1 MAEKVEPIE
10 KYALNQKELSKTQFA
25 KIGLIGSG
33 PVGQGIARMASKR
46 GMEVFFIESS
56 ERTIKKVMQDIN
68 KNLSRMI
75 DRWGMTNAEKTAIIN
90 RINGCTDWDKLRGC
104 DIIIEATETSMTREE
119 AVKKRKKLFKKI
131 EKHVDLSTIIATNST
146 TLMVT
151 ELISVLEH
159 PHRGISLHFL
169 SPAVEAPLVE
179 VVRGLHTSDEVY
191 NDVIKFAKL
200 LGKDAIPVLDFCG
213 KMSTRMIIPLI
224 NEACKIQMEGVGNML
239 DIDKIMRVGFHMQ
252 YGPFEMADMI
262 GLDNLLRWM
271 DNLYDEFGDLK
282 YKASPTIKKLVR
294 ANCLGRKNGKG
305 FYQYDKEGKK
315 INIVAEKKVNKV

>member
-1 MAEKVEPIE
+1 MAEKVESIE
-10 KYALNQKELSKTQFA
+10 QYALKQKELSKTQFA
-25 KIGLIGSG
+25 KIGLVGSG

-46 GMEVFFIESS
+46 GMEVFFIGDT
-56 ERTIKKVMQDIN
+56 ERVIKNVMTDID
-68 KNLSRMI
+68 KILSKTI
-75 DRWGMTNAEKTAIIN
+75 DRWGMTKAEKTAIIN
-90 RINGCTDWDKLRGC
+90 RINGSTDWESLNGC
-104 DIIIEATETSMTREE
+104 DIIIEATESSLSREE
-119 AVKKRKKLFKKI
+119 AVKRRKKLFKKI
-131 EKHVDLSTIIATNST
+131 EKHVDVNTIITTNTT

-159 PHRGISLHFL
+159 PERGISLHFL

-200 LGKDAIPVLDFCG
+200 LGKEAIPVLDFCG
-213 KMSTRMIIPLI
+213 KISTRMIIPLI
-224 NEACKIQMEGVGNML
+224 NEACKIQMEGAGSMH

-252 YGPFEMADMI
+252 NGPFEMADMI

-271 DNLYDEFGDLK
+271 DNLYDEFGDQK

-294 ANCLGRKNGKG
+294 ANCLGRKNGNG
-305 FYQYDKEGKK
+305 FYKYDKEGKK
-315 INIVAEKKVNKV
+315 IVSGQ